1 MSYRYTL
8 QPYGGMATRYT
19 CPQCHHHKIF
29 TRYIDTQTD
38 NPLNDAV
45 GRCSREDSCGYHYKP
60 ADYFK
65 QHGNLPTNDF
75 YRAISFAQYLEPN
88 YLPFELVEQ
97 SNNNQHHNNF
107 ISYVLTNFDWG
118 AAWKTLR
125 LYHVGTSKHWMGA
138 TIFWQIDAED
148 NVRTGKIMLYD
159 ADTGKRVKQPYNHIA
174 WMHKLVASKQL
185 AVGSGGEVGSKEY
198 VKQTTANCALPTAN
212 FNLRQCFFG
221 EHLLKHT
228 SKPIA
233 ICESEKTAIIAA
245 ICYPQLTWLAAGGL
259 AGLTAEKCK
268 CLANRKVVLV
278 PDLNGYDKW
287 AEKAAA
293 ISAQIPSVNFSV
305 MKLLEQNADAA
316 QREQGLDIA
325 DFARY

>member
-19 CPQCHHHKIF
+19 CPQCHRHKIF
-29 TRYIDTQTD
+29 TRYIDTQTG

-65 QHGNLPTNDF
+65 QHGNLPANNF
-75 YRAISFAQYLEPN
+75 YRAISFEQYLEPN

-138 TIFWQIDAED
+138 TVFWQIDAED

-174 WMHKLVASKQL
+174 WMHKLTRNAE
-185 AVGSGGEVGSKEY
+185 GEMRNENKKDTSAIG
-198 VKQTTANCALPTAN
+198 TPTSA
-212 FNLRQCFFG
+212 FNLVQCFFG

-259 AGLTAEKCK
+259 AGLTAEKCR
-268 CLANRKVVLV
+268 CLANRKVILV

-325 DFARY
+325 DFVRY